1 MTHAR
6 IEIDPSDTVGEVSPR
21 LFGTFVEHMGR
32 CVYGGIHDP
41 EHPSAD
47 ADGFRGDVLE
57 LVRELGA
64 TVVRY
69 PGGNFVSGFLWE
81 DSVGPRDQRPVRLD
95 AAWHSIESNQ
105 VGLHEFAGWAEQAG
119 LELMMAVNLGT
130 RGAQD
135 AARLLEYCNF
145 PSGTALSDER
155 RANGAEDPFGIRL
168 WCLGNEMDGDWQIG
182 HKTSYEYGRLAAETA
197 RLMRFVD
204 PGIELV
210 AAGSSSAAQPTF
222 GEWEREVVRL
232 TAGLVDHV
240 SLHAYYEELDDLP
253 SFLASGVGLD
263 RYIETV
269 AAILDEEEAALGE
282 RMQGRRLG
290 ISVDEWN
297 VWYNTRF
304 NEQDKEPLLTG
315 AWHHAPPIIEDE
327 YAVAD
332 AVVVGSLL
340 NSLVRHADR
349 VTMAN
354 QAQLVNV
361 IAPIRTEPDAAAWRQ
376 TIFWPFAITASRARG
391 TALRVAA
398 DGPTIATAAYGD
410 VPAVDVAATT
420 AADGRVE
427 VFCVNRD
434 AEHPVEVSLA
444 GAGSV
449 VAGVRDAV
457 VLTVPDGHD
466 RFVANTRDDQPVRPE
481 PLDVRVVDGEARATL
496 PPLSWAAVGVDLGTR
511 TA

>member
-6 IEIDPSDTVGEVSPR
+6 IRIDPTDVVGDLSPR
-21 LFGTFVEHMGR
+21 VFGTFVEHMGR

-41 EHPSAD
+41 QHPSAD
-47 ADGFRGDVLE
+47 ADGFRGDVLA

-69 PGGNFVSGFLWE
+69 PGGNFVSGFRWE
-81 DSVGPRDQRPVRLD
+81 DSVGPREERPVRLD
-95 AAWHSIESNQ
+95 AAWHSIETNQ
-105 VGLHEFAGWAEQAG
+105 VGLHEFAGWAERAG
-119 LELMMAVNLGT
+119 LEVMMAVNLGT
-130 RGAQD
+130 RGAAE
-135 AARLLEYCNF
+135 AAQLLEYCNH
-145 PSGTALSDER
+145 PGGTALSDQR
-155 RANGAEDPFGIRL
+155 RANGAADPFGFRL

-182 HKTSYEYGRLAAETA
+182 HKTAHEYGRLAAETA

-204 PGIELV
+204 PTVELV
-210 AAGSSSAAQPTF
+210 AAGSSSADQPTF

-240 SLHAYYEELDDLP
+240 SLHAYYEEKPGDLA

-282 RMQGRRLG
+282 RTQGRRLG

-297 VWYNTRF
+297 VWYLDRF

-315 AWHHAPPIIEDE
+315 AWNVAPRIIEDE

-332 AVVVGSLL
+332 AVVVESLL

-361 IAPIRTEPDAAAWRQ
+361 IAPIRTEPDADAWRQ
-376 TIFWPFAITASRARG
+376 TICWPFAVTAARARG
-391 TALRVAA
+391 AALRVAA
-398 DGPTIATAAYGD
+398 ECPTVPTDAYGD
-410 VPAVDVAATT
+410 VPVVDVVATT
-420 AADGRVE
+420 AGDRVE

-434 AEHPVEVSLA
+434 PENPVEVTLA
-444 GAGSV
+444 GAHG
-449 VAGVRDAV
+449 ALRGAHDAV
-457 VLTVPDGHD
+457 VLTVPEGHD
-466 RFVANTRDDQPVRPE
+466 RFVTNTRDAQPVGLRE
-481 PLDVRVVDGEARATL
+481 LDVRVEDGEVRLTL
-496 PPLSWAAVGVDLGTR
+496 PALSWAALGVVP
-511 TA
+511 A